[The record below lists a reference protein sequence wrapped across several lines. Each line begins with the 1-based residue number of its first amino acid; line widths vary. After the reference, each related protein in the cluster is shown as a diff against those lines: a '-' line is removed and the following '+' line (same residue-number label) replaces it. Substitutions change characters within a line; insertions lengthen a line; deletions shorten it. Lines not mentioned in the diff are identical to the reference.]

1 MDTARCPS
9 ARKHCGHHG
18 NRRFRL
24 PDKSRKPM
32 CLRRRLRTHVHSLF
46 RKQTATNV
54 RRNGKNFTIPIHATP
69 SSLTAGD
76 HRKEVRQPPDSNLPS
91 PAMQVTPDCSPR
103 GAYMK
108 SNQRLL
114 ARQSD
119 TCSHTMTYPSDFK
132 LLTRPPRPC
141 RRTSAT
147 RPDLRYDLWLLPDG

>member
-9 ARKHCGHHG
+9 VRKHCGHHG

-24 PDKSRKPM
+24 PDKSRKPI
-32 CLRRRLRTHVHSLF
+32 CLRRRLHKRTQPLQKTDGDKRQKEWKEFYNPYPCNALF
-46 RKQTATNV
+46 TY
-54 RRNGKNFTIPIHATP
+54 RRRPQKRSAPTP
-69 SSLTAGD
+69 GFQSAVTCDA
-76 HRKEVRQPPDSNLPS
+76 SNARLQS
-91 PAMQVTPDCSPR
+91 KGCLHE
-103 GAYMK
+103 

-119 TCSHTMTYPSDFK
+119 TRFHTMIYPSDFK

-141 RRTSAT
+141 QRTSAT